1 MKDNTQ
7 EVLLEK
13 LARRVKQ
20 LREEKGLT
28 QYQCYID
35 TKIHFGRIE
44 RGERDISFTT
54 LFKLCDFFEMNVDEF
69 LNQPFREI
77 DS

>member
-7 EVLLEK
+7 EVLLGK
-13 LARRVKQ
+13 LALRVKQ

-28 QYQCYID
+28 QYQCYVD
-35 TKIHFGRIE
+35 SKIHFGRIE

-54 LFKLCDFFEMNVDEF
+54 LFKICEFFEISVKEF
-69 LNQPFREI
+69 LQGF
-77 DS
+77 D